1 MIFISMAID
10 LAPAKSVQ
18 FHGNQVYDKGDKD
31 RGDTSM
37 NDYELL
43 KNIEQHGV
51 DLRKQADRQ
60 RLANEAQRQN
70 KKRKPGIVKQVL
82 TLVMWNL

>member
-1 MIFISMAID
+1 
-10 LAPAKSVQ
+10 
-18 FHGNQVYDKGDKD
+18 
-31 RGDTSM
+31 M